1 MSFFKENFI
10 TILLISLILIILFGI
25 VFFMYKISN
34 DYNKEKID
42 IAEIPKYEPIIDDSK
57 NIVEKEKESKV
68 VNSSSTETRNK
79 QTTLNKI
86 ANIFNNCNVSREMI
100 EEGYT
105 MNAIATENKIIIN
118 SSGKGVSFNVEFIL
132 ENNILY
138 TEITYNQV
146 DNRIAFSRM
155 TLAVIL
161 VDCVAQL
168 KGHEDRALSKAL
180 SDEAAKYYTI
190 DNEGVELKQLADKQ
204 CVLLEADLNSD
215 FSFLNDR

>member
-10 TILLISLILIILFGI
+10 TILLISLIVIILFGI
-25 VFFMYKISN
+25 VFFMYKISK

-42 IAEIPKYEPIIDDSK
+42 IAEMPIYEQPTIGDGKDII
-57 NIVEKEKESKV
+57 EKENKAG
-68 VNSSSTETRNK
+68 NSTNTKTSNK

-86 ANIFNNCNVSREMI
+86 ANIFNNCNASREMI

-105 MNAIATENKIIIN
+105 MNATATENKIIIY

-146 DNRIAFSRM
+146 DNKIAASRL

-161 VDCVAQL
+161 IDCVGQL

-180 SDEAAKYYTI
+180 SAGDAKYYTI

-215 FSFLNDR
+215 FSFLKNR